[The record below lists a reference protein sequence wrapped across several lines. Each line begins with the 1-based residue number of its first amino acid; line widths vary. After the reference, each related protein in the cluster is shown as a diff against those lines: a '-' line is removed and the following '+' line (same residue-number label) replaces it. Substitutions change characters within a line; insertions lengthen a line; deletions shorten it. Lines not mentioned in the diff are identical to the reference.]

1 MASRKQ
7 TPPDITLTCCSSP
20 LLLPCLQIP
29 ADMLEGFVDLAASS
43 GYSQAPNKQ
52 LLREGLAVMNG
63 DWPLQ
68 R

>member
-1 MASRKQ
+1 
-7 TPPDITLTCCSSP
+7 LP
-20 LLLPCLQIP
+20 LLLFCGLCDLQIP

-43 GYSQAPNKQ
+43 GYSRAPNKQ

>member
-1 MASRKQ
+1 
-7 TPPDITLTCCSSP
+7 
-20 LLLPCLQIP
+20 
-29 ADMLEGFVDLAASS
+29 MLEGFVDLEASS
-43 GYSQAPNKQ
+43 GYSKQAPSKQ